1 MNILFYCQHVLGVG
15 HYFRSVEICA
25 ALDKHSVTLV
35 LGGSTD
41 NLPLPE
47 SIKTIHLPCLMM
59 DPEFSALSACEQDS
73 EIETIKSERKEL
85 LISLVKSLAPDIFL
99 IELYPFG
106 RKAFSFELAPAIE
119 AARSLSSC
127 TVVSSLRDILV
138 EKKKQAAYEERVIK
152 ILNASFDGL
161 LVHSD
166 PSLLPLTKTFNA
178 VDKINIPVMYTGF
191 VARQEQSMV
200 ENSVKRQLGLN
211 NKDRLLVASAGSG
224 AVGHNL
230 LEAVINAL
238 PHIKTHNIQLV
249 IFAGPYME
257 KSKYRRLHDCA
268 SGQVNIRIHRFT
280 NDFLS
285 YLGAA
290 DLSISMAGYNT
301 CMNIMVTNT
310 PALMWPF
317 SQNREQRMRAESLG
331 GPITVLEDHD
341 LHLQPLA
348 DAIDRKL
355 TAPHD
360 NVRRVDLNGA
370 ENSARWLEQIGG
382 R

>member
-15 HYFRSVEICA
+15 HYFRSLEICA

-35 LGGSTD
+35 LGGPTD
-41 NLPLPE
+41 NLPQPE
-47 SIKTIHLPCLMM
+47 NINTVHLPCLMM
-59 DPEFSALSACEQDS
+59 DREFSALSVCEQGS
-73 EIETIKSERKEL
+73 EIEAIKSERKKL
-85 LISLVKSLAPDIFL
+85 LISLVNTLDPYIF
-99 IELYPFG
+99 IVELYPFG
-106 RKAFSFELAPAIE
+106 RKAFSFELEPAIK
-119 AARSLSSC
+119 AARALSSC
-127 TVVSSLRDILV
+127 TVVCSLRDILV
-138 EKKKQAAYEERVIK
+138 EKNKQAAYEERVIK
-152 ILNASFDGL
+152 ILNVSFDAL

-166 PSLLPLTKTFNA
+166 PLFLPLTKTFSS
-178 VDKINIPVMYTGF
+178 VDKMNIPIVYTGF
-191 VARQEQSMV
+191 VARKEQPVDES
-200 ENSVKRQLGLN
+200 SVRSQLGLD

-224 AVGHNL
+224 SVGHNL

-238 PHIKTHNIQLV
+238 PHLKIRNIQLI

-257 KSKYRRLHDCA
+257 ESEYRGLHDCA
-268 SGQVNIRIHRFT
+268 SGRDNIRIHRFT

-317 SQNREQRMRAESLG
+317 SQNREQRMRAELLG

-341 LHLQPLA
+341 LRPHKLA
-348 DAIDRKL
+348 DAIDQKL
-355 TAPHD
+355 TILHEK
-360 NVRRVDLNGA
+360 VCRVDLNGA
-370 ENSARWLEQIGG
+370 KNSARWLEQIGG

>member
-15 HYFRSVEICA
+15 HYFRSLEICA

-35 LGGSTD
+35 LGGPTD
-41 NLPLPE
+41 HLPQPE
-47 SIKTIHLPCLMM
+47 NIKTVHLPCLMM
-59 DPEFSALSACEQDS
+59 DREFSALSVCERGS
-73 EIETIKSERKEL
+73 EIETIKSERKKL
-85 LISLVKSLAPDIFL
+85 LISLVNSLDPDIFI

-106 RKAFSFELAPAIE
+106 RKAFSFELEPAIK

-127 TVVSSLRDILV
+127 TVVCSLRDILV
-138 EKKKQAAYEERVIK
+138 EKNKQIAYEERVIK
-152 ILNASFDGL
+152 ILNASFDAL

-166 PSLLPLTKTFNA
+166 PSFLPLTKTFTA
-178 VDKINIPVMYTGF
+178 VDKINIPIIYTGF
-191 VARQEQSMV
+191 VARKEQPVGES
-200 ENSVKRQLGLN
+200 SVSRQFGLD
-211 NKDRLLVASAGSG
+211 NKGRLLVASAGSG

-238 PHIKTHNIQLV
+238 PHLKTRNIQLI

-257 KSKYRRLHDCA
+257 ESEYRGLHDCA
-268 SGQVNIRIHRFT
+268 SGKENIRIHRFT

-285 YLGAA
+285 YLDAA

-317 SQNREQRMRAESLG
+317 SQNREQRMRAELLG

-341 LHLQPLA
+341 LRPHKLA
-348 DAIDRKL
+348 DAIDQKL
-355 TAPHD
+355 TVLHEKSYS
-360 NVRRVDLNGA
+360 VDLNGA
-370 ENSARWLEQIGG
+370 ENSARWLEQNGG